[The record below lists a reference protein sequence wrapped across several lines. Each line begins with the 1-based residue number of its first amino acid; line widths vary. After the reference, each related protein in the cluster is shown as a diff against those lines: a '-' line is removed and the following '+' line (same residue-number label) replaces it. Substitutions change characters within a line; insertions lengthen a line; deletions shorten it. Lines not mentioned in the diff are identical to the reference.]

1 MCQKKDHFSQS
12 AENGGFVKWHK
23 FLRFSSVWP
32 PPARIFEPSKVHF
45 RVKFA
50 IFSRNCAFLRFP
62 SLPWHL
68 KPRLQNY
75 ILRENASFDQKVNF
89 GVWSIFGGRCCGL
102 EKCKKTPFR
111 EKIAIFTKK
120 LTLRVEESSL
130 EGSGRSKNVET
141 GVICKFGTFW
151 KNYTLREKCSFDRK
165 VDFEG
170 WSVLA
175 EGGWNLEEA
184 NQCLSVWNT
193 SHFGLNWFWRKKWGF
208 LWQSHM

>member
-1 MCQKKDHFSQS
+1 MRHFVSIYHFSQS
-12 AENGGFVKWHK
+12 AEIGGFVKWHK
-23 FLRFSSVWP
+23 FLRFSSVRP
-32 PPARIFEPSKVHF
+32 PPARTFEPSKVHF

-111 EKIAIFTKK
+111 EKIAIFTFLKK
-120 LTLRVEESSL
+120 LYIERKIFIWPKSWLWGLKRPRWRWL
-130 EGSGRSKNVET
+130 EPGRSKPMPFRLKYFAFWAKLVLKKKMRFFVAIPYVE
-141 GVICKFGTFW
+141 
-151 KNYTLREKCSFDRK
+151 
-165 VDFEG
+165 
-170 WSVLA
+170 
-175 EGGWNLEEA
+175 
-184 NQCLSVWNT
+184 
-193 SHFGLNWFWRKKWGF
+193 
-208 LWQSHM
+208 